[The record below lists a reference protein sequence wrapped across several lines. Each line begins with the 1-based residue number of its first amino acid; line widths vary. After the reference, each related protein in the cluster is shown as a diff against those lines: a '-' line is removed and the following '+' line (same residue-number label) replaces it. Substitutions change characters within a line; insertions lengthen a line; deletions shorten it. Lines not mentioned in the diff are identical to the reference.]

1 MEKGNV
7 YKHKKHYDIGTTAMD
22 VKRSSPTQR
31 SDELAQQN
39 TLVPANQSTPRQ
51 PSQPGRHCMPSRT
64 KALSSHTTP
73 RSSTSTPAACARPAA
88 NSAAEQS
95 NKQRTSIVVELETLL
110 LIPLVSSA
118 AFGYF
123 IRHLRDQE
131 HIVVQRDGRVE
142 RQVGASGAVG
152 LIRTA
157 SSNGGSTAN

>member
-1 MEKGNV
+1 
-7 YKHKKHYDIGTTAMD
+7 MD
-22 VKRSSPTQR
+22 VKRSSPAQC

-73 RSSTSTPAACARPAA
+73 APRRVVRTPAACARPAA

-142 RQVGASGAVG
+142 RQVGASGTVG
-152 LIRTA
+152 LIRTV
-157 SSNGGSTAN
+157 SSNGGSTAS